1 MLKINKKKSVTIEK
15 LLNVI
20 FIKFYLKLNI

>member
-1 MLKINKKKSVTIEK
+1 MLKINKKKCVTIEK

-20 FIKFYLKLNI
+20 FIKFYLKFNI